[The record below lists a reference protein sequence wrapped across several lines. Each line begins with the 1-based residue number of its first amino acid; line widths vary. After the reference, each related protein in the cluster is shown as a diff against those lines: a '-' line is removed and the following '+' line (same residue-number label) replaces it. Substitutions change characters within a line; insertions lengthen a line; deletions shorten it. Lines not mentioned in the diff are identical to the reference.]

1 MPVKKKSKVTKS
13 TSASIKRPSKSKNV
27 LLDELADEKTSGS
40 KISAFISR
48 FGKKI
53 ALIFLVLLV
62 VGLLYQASRWIILAW
77 VDGSPVTK
85 FEYYQLMEK
94 RFGAETQDQLVTEKL
109 VLSEGEKRGIN
120 VLPTQID
127 EELKKIK
134 EQVGPEM
141 FNNLLAQQKLTE
153 EDLRKQISLQLLIK
167 EMFSKEATVSAEEVE
182 NYLKT
187 NSAEGEASQVPGD
200 KQKADLVN
208 QLKQQKISQ
217 SFSSWLQGALSSSR
231 VVKF

>member
-1 MPVKKKSKVTKS
+1 MPSKKNIKETKA
-13 TSASIKRPSKSKNV
+13 TSATVKILSRKTNPKKEEVVEKKVSGNILTV
-27 LLDELADEKTSGS
+27 L
-40 KISAFISR
+40 INR
-48 FGKKI
+48 FWKKVLI
-53 ALIFLVLLV
+53 IFLVLGI

-77 VDGSPVTK
+77 VDGAPVTK

-109 VLSEGEKRGIN
+109 VLSEGKKRGIA
-120 VLPTQID
+120 VTPLQID

-134 EQVGPEM
+134 DQVGPE

-167 EMFSKEATVSAEEVE
+167 EIFSKEATVSAEEVE

-187 NSAEGEASQVPGD
+187 NSAEGEASQVLDD